1 MWRYIYKKNTVLF
14 CKLKKFYG
22 IISYIYIPLQLFPTL
37 PLIFIQVDT
46 FILNGVQN
54 AKYEYTTIKFSISCL
69 LNKLITYYMAN
80 VVLGTGLQ

>member
-1 MWRYIYKKNTVLF
+1 MVLYHTYIFLCN
-14 CKLKKFYG
+14 
-22 IISYIYIPLQLFPTL
+22 SLFPTL
-37 PLIFIQVDT
+37 TLIFSQLDT

-54 AKYEYTTIKFSISCL
+54 AKYECTTIKFSISCL